1 MATIFI
7 GADNKQLGISH
18 NQIFTG
24 NLPID
29 TGAFPLHVKE
39 AVIANPGLEN
49 SFMAFDRYAA
59 IRPRKTVAPQPAKV
73 AVRKGPPIKVRPG
86 LQKK

>member
-7 GADNKQLGISH
+7 GDDNKQLGISH

-24 NLPID
+24 NLPIEK
-29 TGAFPLHVKE
+29 GEFPPHVKE
-39 AVIANPGLEN
+39 AVLANPGLEN

-59 IRPRKTVAPQPAKV
+59 IRPLKTVAPPPSKV
-73 AVRKGPPIKVRPG
+73 AILKGPPIKVLPG
-86 LQKK
+86 LQRK